1 MALHRNVGGI
11 VSLAA
16 GATHHW
22 EYWFDGFGR
31 DVGVA
36 VAAANI
42 QEPQDNVELVTVS
55 QGVVARSNGE
65 TDGIHY
71 TVNIR
76 NAGAA
81 AIHYNLSIAEWS

>member
-42 QEPQDNVELVTVS
+42 QEPQVNVELVAVS
-55 QGVVARSNGE
+55 QGVLARSNGE

>member
-11 VSLAA
+11 VTLGS

-22 EYWFDGFGR
+22 EYVFDGFGR

-42 QEPQDNVELVTVS
+42 QEPQLNVELVATN

-71 TVNIR
+71 TVSIR